1 MKHLP
6 NFLTLC
12 NLFCGC
18 IAISYILNATPFLSE
33 VNGAQYW
40 ISGTTQAYYGAIF
53 IFIAAIF
60 DFFDGMAARVL
71 GVFSPIGKDLDSL
84 ADVVSF
90 GVAPSMILM
99 KMLWASWMSQP
110 HAMDIS
116 ILAMA
121 PAFLLACFAALRL
134 ATFNQLE
141 SNSNYFVGM
150 PVPSVGLLIASFPL
164 INFYNTFGLGNFLNY
179 SWLLYLIIALLC
191 WLMVSKIK
199 FFTIKFS
206 NFSFKENKLQI
217 LWIVLSLVSLPFI
230 KVLAIPFSFLLYILL
245 SLFYK
250 PVLKN

>member
-6 NFLTLC
+6 NILTLC

-18 IAISYILNATPFLSE
+18 IAISYILNATPFLNE

-40 ISGTTQAYYGAIF
+40 ISGTSQAYYGAIF

-60 DFFDGMAARVL
+60 DFFDGLAARIL

-90 GVAPSMILM
+90 GVAPSMIMM
-99 KMLWASWMSQP
+99 KMLWAAWMSHPQ
-110 HAMDIS
+110 AMDIS
-116 ILAMA
+116 LLALA

-141 SNSNYFVGM
+141 SNSSFFVGM
-150 PVPSVGLLIASFPL
+150 PTPAIGLFVASFPL
-164 INFYNTFGLGNFLNY
+164 INFYNPFGLGNFLNY
-179 SWLLYLIIALLC
+179 SWLLYLLIAFLC
-191 WLMVSKIK
+191 WLMLSKIK

-206 NFSFKENKLQI
+206 NFSIKENKLQI
-217 LWIVLSLVSLPFI
+217 IWIALSIISFPFI
-230 KVLAIPFSFLLYILL
+230 NVLAIPFSFVLYVLF

-250 PVLKN
+250 PEIKN

>member
-33 VNGAQYW
+33 VNGTQYW

-116 ILAMA
+116 ILALA

-141 SNSNYFVGM
+141 SNSSYFVGM

-250 PVLKN
+250 PALKN

>member
-60 DFFDGMAARVL
+60 VFFDGMAARVL

-84 ADVVSF
+84 ADIVSF

-141 SNSNYFVGM
+141 SNSSYFVGM

-164 INFYNTFGLGNFLNY
+164 INFYNTFGLGNFL
-179 SWLLYLIIALLC
+179 
-191 WLMVSKIK
+191 LM
-199 FFTIKFS
+199 
-206 NFSFKENKLQI
+206 Q
-217 LWIVLSLVSLPFI
+217 
-230 KVLAIPFSFLLYILL
+230 
-245 SLFYK
+245 
-250 PVLKN
+250 